1 MSGRYGPNTARVEA
15 LIETIET
22 ITPEQGIR
30 LEHAWVSAWDEAWEN
45 AREAAQFAI
54 SQETWDAI
62 WSTSRNASWIAAPG
76 AIWCVIWDAVV
87 ALTVRDLISEE
98 DFDLLYR
105 PWRSV
110 MEVEK

>member
-1 MSGRYGPNTARVEA
+1 MNDQYGPNSGELVTLVEK
-15 LIETIET
+15 IKT
-22 ITPEQGIR
+22 ITPEQAIR

-45 AREAAQFAI
+45 AREAAHFAI

-98 DFDLLYR
+98 DFDLLYG
-105 PWRSV
+105 PWATV
-110 MEVEK
+110 MEEEA